1 MRASF
6 YSIRLMKQIQVILSV
21 LTLSLISLSLAQASP
36 YVLKTF
42 DLTQLDARPGQILV
56 SPGAL
61 TLLEFDDQIEDVST
75 ARPDA
80 MTIEVTGSVI
90 RLRSNWKAGST
101 DLVVTIANRTAMFT
115 VEIDPEGETPRRY
128 VVERPKPPT
137 AVSSRSERSS
147 SPIAPELLEKLD
159 SSGAVFPDWLE
170 VSFNVLSVPGDEVVI
185 QYGIKNSGTN
195 DIANDPLRLKVLQ
208 EGYSTPFKLER
219 LSTGGTVNRIKPGF
233 SEYGTILVEDPLPG
247 KLTLLW
253 DFIEIGP
260 GLTHILRKD
269 VYDGLVKQV
278 E

>member
-1 MRASF
+1 
-6 YSIRLMKQIQVILSV
+6 MKRLSV
-21 LTLSLISLSLAQASP
+21 IPTVLASGLLFASISQAQPAP

-42 DLTQLDARPGQILV
+42 DLTQLDARPGQIAV
-56 SPGAL
+56 SPDVL
-61 TLLEFDDQIEDVST
+61 TLLEFDDQVEDVST

-80 MTIEVTGSVI
+80 MTIEVTGNVI
-90 RLRSNWKAGST
+90 RLRSNWNAGST

-115 VEIDPEGETPRRY
+115 VDIDPEGEDTRRY
-128 VVERPKPPT
+128 VVAKPEPPT
-137 AVSSRSERSS
+137 ALASRSERSS
-147 SPIAPELLEKLD
+147 SPVAPDLLDKLD

-170 VSFNVLSVPGDEVVI
+170 VSLNVLSVPGDEVVI
-185 QYGIKNSGTN
+185 QYGIKNSGEN
-195 DIANDPLRLKVLQ
+195 AVASDPLRLKIVQ

-233 SEYGTILVEDPLPG
+233 SEYGTILIEDPLPG

-260 GLTHILRKD
+260 GLTHVLRKD
-269 VYDGLVKQV
+269 LHDGLVKRV